1 MDRTLIWQLAYRYL
15 RGKRSANAVPV
26 LSRISMVAIA
36 VSSGAMIVVFSVFN
50 GMEGVVKDLYKA
62 FYPEIRITAARGKFF
77 RPDISQLTA
86 IKKIGGVKGVTEVI
100 EDNAIVNNLNNKEQ
114 KVITLKGID
123 RNYLDINDIRE
134 SIEGEDSVSSGHPF
148 TAIAGTRILN
158 ELGADIH
165 NIFSVIELYYPNPEN
180 TNFAANPESA
190 FQSLKVHPAGAF
202 HISDE
207 FDGKYIMVP
216 LPLAQTLLRQEGRC
230 SSIEINADPEQAE
243 EIKSQLKKMFGDAY
257 IVETRYEQNKTMY
270 MVIGGEKW
278 AIYAILVMVLLV
290 ASFNMVGA
298 LSMLVL
304 EKQKDIA
311 ILKAMGAGASTIRA
325 IFLLE
330 GILWSLV
337 GGLSGILL
345 GAVICLAQERYGFV
359 TMGGS
364 FLMDQYPVAL
374 QWFDFV
380 LVICTILAVGLL
392 TSWYPA
398 MRATKATDPALKSA

>member
-1 MDRTLIWQLAYRYL
+1 MNRTLIWQLAYRYL

-36 VSSGAMIVVFSVFN
+36 VSAGAMIVVFSVFN
-50 GMEGVVKDLYKA
+50 GMEDVVKDLYKA

-77 RPDISQLTA
+77 TPDTA
-86 IKKIGGVKGVTEVI
+86 RTAAILKMQGVTGLTEVI
-100 EDNAIVNNLNNKEQ
+100 EDNAIVNNVNNKEQ

-123 RNYLDINDIRE
+123 KNYLAVNDIKE
-134 SIEGEDSVSSGHPF
+134 SIDGEDSVSTGHPF
-148 TAIAGTRILN
+148 TAIAGIRILN

-165 NIFSVIELYYPNPEN
+165 NIFSVIELYYPNPDN

-216 LPLAQTLLRQEGRC
+216 LSLAQTLLRQEGRC
-230 SSIEINADPEQAE
+230 SSLEINADAKQAE
-243 EIKSQLKKMFGDAY
+243 NIKAQLQQMFGTAY
-257 IVETRYEQNKTMY
+257 NVETRYEQNKTMY

-311 ILKAMGAGASTIRA
+311 ILKAMGARGGTIRT
-325 IFLLE
+325 IFLVE
-330 GILWSLV
+330 GMLWSLV
-337 GGLSGILL
+337 GGVSGILL
-345 GAVICLAQERYGFV
+345 GAGICLAQQRFGFV

-374 QWFDFV
+374 QLSDFV
-380 LVICTILAVGLL
+380 LVICTIMAVGLL

-398 MRATKATDPALKSA
+398 MRATKAVDPSLKSA

>member
-1 MDRTLIWQLAYRYL
+1 MNRTLIWQLAYRYL

-50 GMEGVVKDLYKA
+50 GMEDVVKDLYKA

-77 RPDISQLTA
+77 TPDTA
-86 IKKIGGVKGVTEVI
+86 RTSAILKMPGVTGITQVI
-100 EDNAIVNNLNNKEQ
+100 EDNAIVNNVNNKEQ

-123 RNYLDINDIRE
+123 KNYLAVNDIKE
-134 SIEGEDSVSSGHPF
+134 SIDGDDSVSTGHPF
-148 TAIAGTRILN
+148 TAIAGIRILN

-165 NIFSVIELYYPNPEN
+165 NIFSVIELYYPNPDN

-216 LPLAQTLLRQEGRC
+216 LSLAQTLLRQEGRC
-230 SSIEINADPEQAE
+230 SSLEIDADPRQAE
-243 EIKSQLKKMFGDAY
+243 NIKAQLKQMFGAAY
-257 IVETRYEQNKTMY
+257 SVETRYEQNKTMY

-311 ILKAMGAGASTIRA
+311 ILKAMGARAGTIRT
-325 IFLLE
+325 IFLVE

-337 GGLSGILL
+337 GGVSGILL
-345 GAVICLAQERYGFV
+345 GAGICLAQQRFGFV

-374 QWFDFV
+374 QLSDFV
-380 LVICTILAVGLL
+380 LVICTIMAVGLL

-398 MRATKATDPALKSA
+398 MRATKAVDPSLKSA

>member
-1 MDRTLIWQLAYRYL
+1 MDRTLIWQLAFRYL

-50 GMEGVVKDLYKA
+50 GMEGVVKELYKA
-62 FYPEIRITAARGKFF
+62 FYPSVRITAARGKFF
-77 RPDISQLTA
+77 AADPAKTA
-86 IKKIGGVKGVTEVI
+86 EIRRIPGVNNVTNVI
-100 EDNAIVNNLNNKEQ
+100 EDNAIVNNSNNKEQ
-114 KVITLKGID
+114 RVITLKGID
-123 RNYLDINDIRE
+123 SNYLKVNDIKDA
-134 SIEGEDSVSSGHPF
+134 ITGDDTVSLGHPY
-148 TAIAGTRILN
+148 TAIGGVRILN

-165 NIFSVIELYYPNPEN
+165 NIFSTIEVYYPNPEN
-180 TNFAANPESA
+180 TNFAANPEMA
-190 FQSLKVHPAGAF
+190 YQSQKFHPAGVF

-207 FDGKYIMVP
+207 FDGKYILVP
-216 LPLAQTLLRQEGRC
+216 LSLAQQLLRQEGRC
-230 SSIEINADPEQAE
+230 SSIEINTDPAATEKVKTRLQ
-243 EIKSQLKKMFGDAY
+243 QMFGSAFT
-257 IVETRYEQNKTMY
+257 IETRYEQNKTMF

-311 ILKAMGAGASTIRA
+311 ILKAMGAQLSTIRM

-330 GILWSLV
+330 GMLWSLV

-345 GAVICLAQERYGFV
+345 GIAICLAQEKFGFV
-359 TMGGS
+359 PMGGS

-374 QWFDFV
+374 EWLDFV
-380 LVICTILAVGLL
+380 LVICTIMAVGLL
-392 TSWYPA
+392 ASWYPSI
-398 MRATKATDPALKSA
+398 RATKAIDPSLKSA